1 MRKLLMVL
9 ALVIAGVVPA
19 AVAHAGEPTDP
30 PPGGFGSWE
39 ELFAM
44 QQRLVAAADLVSAA
58 TVDDDGLAGISAKP
72 ERRELWVYW
81 QGEVPGAVAEA
92 VKRAQESVP
101 VRIIPARHS
110 RAELLKLTEL
120 VAEQKGVTVVG
131 PLGDGSGLRIS
142 TVDDESLDAVRSLA
156 AVRDAGVALSVK
168 ASRPVLASRQSSASP
183 HYGGAKFTKPVPGGY
198 SLCTT
203 GFAIQQGRAR
213 RMLTAGHCGDNG
225 DVVSSGSGATMG
237 TVSGDNNTKDTML
250 IGTNAAGRVY
260 TNGYNSATSKPVH
273 MALNSY
279 DDTLVCTSGSMT
291 GEHCKIRIIN
301 QNLTINVGY
310 LIHPVVETM
319 HDDGNVA
326 AGEGDSGG
334 PVVAQDSGGP
344 FGAGDFV
351 IVYAMGTITAIDL
364 DAEVSCGS
372 SYLPTVC
379 SSTMFYVDV
388 TKSLTYYNAT
398 IVTG

>member
-1 MRKLLMVL
+1 
-9 ALVIAGVVPA
+9 
-19 AVAHAGEPTDP
+19 
-30 PPGGFGSWE
+30 
-39 ELFAM
+39 
-44 QQRLVAAADLVSAA
+44 
-58 TVDDDGLAGISAKP
+58 
-72 ERRELWVYW
+72 
-81 QGEVPGAVAEA
+81 
-92 VKRAQESVP
+92 
-101 VRIIPARHS
+101 
-110 RAELLKLTEL
+110 
-120 VAEQKGVTVVG
+120 
-131 PLGDGSGLRIS
+131 
-142 TVDDESLDAVRSLA
+142 
-156 AVRDAGVALSVK
+156 
-168 ASRPVLASRQSSASP
+168 
-183 HYGGAKFTKPVPGGY
+183 
-198 SLCTT
+198 
-203 GFAIQQGRAR
+203 
-213 RMLTAGHCGDNG
+213 
-225 DVVSSGSGATMG
+225 
-237 TVSGDNNTKDTML
+237 
-250 IGTNAAGRVY
+250 
-260 TNGYNSATSKPVH
+260 

-364 DAEVSCGS
+364 NAEVPCGS
-372 SYLPTVC
+372 SYLPSVC